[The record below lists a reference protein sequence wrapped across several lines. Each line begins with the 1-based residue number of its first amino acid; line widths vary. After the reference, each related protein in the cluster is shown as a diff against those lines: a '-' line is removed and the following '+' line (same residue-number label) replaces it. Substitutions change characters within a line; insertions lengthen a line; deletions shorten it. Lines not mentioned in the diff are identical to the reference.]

1 MRIGIIGAGNMA
13 AALGAAW
20 TAAGHDVLVGGRSP
34 ERSEATVERI
44 NAATVAASPT
54 GAAAGGGGG
63 GAAASGT
70 TRAVTPREAAEGGE
84 VLLLAVLWEGMEDLL
99 TLAGGLGGALAG
111 KPLLDCTNAVEHAVG
126 LLLPPAPGSA
136 AQRAAELAPGAH
148 VVKAF
153 HLFPAAQWDPA
164 ARAAAVAERAAA
176 DSAAA
181 PSAPPAPAATIPLC
195 GDDDAALAT
204 AAQLVRDAGG
214 VPAIL
219 PGGLARAR
227 QLEEAA
233 GFVIGLAFSGADP
246 AAAVPHVPV

>member
-1 MRIGIIGAGNMA
+1 
-13 AALGAAW
+13 
-20 TAAGHDVLVGGRSP
+20 
-34 ERSEATVERI
+34 
-44 NAATVAASPT
+44 
-54 GAAAGGGGG
+54 
-63 GAAASGT
+63 
-70 TRAVTPREAAEGGE
+70 
-84 VLLLAVLWEGMEDLL
+84 MEELL
-99 TLAGGLGGALAG
+99 TLAGGREGALAG

-164 ARAAAVAERAAA
+164 VRAAAAERAPA
-176 DSAAA
+176 DAA
-181 PSAPPAPAATIPLC
+181 PTPPAAVALC
-195 GDDDAALAT
+195 GDDDTALAA
-204 AAQLVRDAGG
+204 AAQLVRDVGG
-214 VPAIL
+214 LPAIL